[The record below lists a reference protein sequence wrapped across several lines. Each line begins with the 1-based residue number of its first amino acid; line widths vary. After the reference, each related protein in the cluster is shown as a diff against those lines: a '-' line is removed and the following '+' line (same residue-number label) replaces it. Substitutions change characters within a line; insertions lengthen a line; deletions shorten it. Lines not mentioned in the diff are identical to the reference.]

1 VRATTLEAVLRVA
14 LLDRHPAR
22 LDGLRARLEAD
33 PEHDVISLL
42 TAPALWR
49 RLRDFRPHAVV
60 LAHPDGLSICRD
72 LKRGTSA
79 PAVVLVTPWSGPAF
93 TLAAY
98 AAGADG
104 AVAEGEPAR
113 HMLELTQAA
122 AAGEAALPR
131 LRRNGYAAALDRLE
145 DDDLPVLTMLL
156 DRRPPAMI
164 AAMLD
169 IPPADVDVR
178 VQRVVGR
185 LEPVT

>member
-1 VRATTLEAVLRVA
+1 MLRVA

-22 LDGLRARLEAD
+22 LDGLRARLEAH
-33 PEHDVISLL
+33 PEHDVVSLL
-42 TAPALWR
+42 TVPALWR

-72 LKRGTSA
+72 LKRGRSA

-93 TLAAY
+93 TLAAH

-104 AVAEGEPAR
+104 FVAESEPAQ
-113 HMLELTQAA
+113 HMLELTEAA
-122 AAGEAALPR
+122 AAGEAALPG
-131 LRRNGYAAALDRLE
+131 LRRDGYAAALDRLE

-156 DRRPPAMI
+156 DRRPPAII
-164 AAMLD
+164 AAILGMA
-169 IPPADVDVR
+169 PADLDVR
-178 VQRVVGR
+178 VQRIVGR